1 MIDRLLSDTRL
12 VLVGA
17 AVAAGA
23 VLAVMIRPRNV
34 AEYAGSMV
42 VGLAEGT
49 ATGVVVGI
57 GSAVGVPLTDRD
69 KCAEDLAAG
78 RTWDASFS
86 CPAKQFITSF
96 FD

>member
-1 MIDRLLSDTRL
+1 MIDRVLSDPRML
-12 VLVGA
+12 MI
-17 AVAAGA
+17 AGA
-23 VLAVMIRPRNV
+23 GVAGVALAVMLQPRAV
-34 AEYAGSMV
+34 AENAGRLA

-57 GSAVGVPLTDRD
+57 GSAVGVPETDRD
-69 KCAEDLAAG
+69 QCAADIAAG

-86 CPAKQFITSF
+86 CPAKQFLTSF

>member
-1 MIDRLLSDTRL
+1 MIDRLLSDPRVMML
-12 VLVGA
+12 GGA
-17 AVAAGA
+17 VVAGLALALMLKPRAVAENAGR
-23 VLAVMIRPRNV
+23 LA
-34 AEYAGSMV
+34 

-57 GSAVGVPLTDRD
+57 GSAVGVPETDRNQ
-69 KCAEDLAAG
+69 CAADIAAG

-86 CPAKQFITSF
+86 CPAKQFLTSF

>member
-1 MIDRLLSDTRL
+1 MIDRLLSDPR
-12 VLVGA
+12 VLMLGGAIVGGLA
-17 AVAAGA
+17 LAMMLKPRAVAESAGR
-23 VLAVMIRPRNV
+23 LA
-34 AEYAGSMV
+34 

-57 GSAVGVPLTDRD
+57 GTAVGVPETNRD
-69 KCAEDLAAG
+69 QCASDLAAG

-86 CPAKQFITSF
+86 CPAKQFLTSF